1 MIKKLILSSNF
12 LFWSIFHVLLGIA
25 SSISPYALIAWF
37 YLVVASSFFLVFRLK
52 SVFPFLV
59 FISYLISF
67 ELLARMSQTSPFIP
81 YELGKY
87 LLFVMLVGGII
98 KFGVK
103 KYLGYFLVLLLLPS
117 MFFDYSGEVDK
128 NSIVFNLLGPLNLGL
143 VVCFF
148 YERRI
153 EKTKFIKLLRISI
166 LPLISVLAST
176 ITKTPS
182 YADLEFT
189 LGANSAVSGGGGSN
203 QISTL
208 LGVGMFLAFVFL
220 INKWK
225 LTGKRYLDFLL
236 LFLFGFQGLLTF
248 SRGGMIGG
256 VLGILI
262 VIFFIL
268 ISNSSV
274 KRRYNLPQLLKVFV
288 MASILLLFTF
298 QVANNLSGGLLMLRY
313 MGETA
318 GTLAGTKE
326 KTLDSFTTGRVS
338 IFTED
343 LQLWY
348 DHFIF
353 GVGAG
358 ASSYLREGSQL
369 YLTHVELSRLL
380 SEHGILGLVYF
391 LILLYLLVR
400 LMTSRKSPMEKGI
413 LLAFFIIA
421 LYTTFH
427 AAMRTYLT
435 PLFIGFSLFDLRL
448 TPSTKKASKKSIQT
462 TQVQR
467 LEPIIK

>member
-12 LFWSIFHVLLGIA
+12 LFWTLFHVLLGAA
-25 SSISPYALIAWF
+25 SSISPYALIIWF
-37 YLVVASSFFLVFRLK
+37 YLVVISSFFVVLRLK
-52 SVFPFLV
+52 SYFPFLV
-59 FISYLISF
+59 LISYLISF

-87 LLFVMLVGGII
+87 LLFFMLLVGII
-98 KFGVK
+98 KFGVRNK
-103 KYLGYFLVLLLLPS
+103 LGFVLVLLLLPS
-117 MFFDYSGEVDK
+117 VFFDLSGEVDK
-128 NSIVFNLLGPLNLGL
+128 GAIVFNLLGPLNVGL

-148 YERRI
+148 YGRKLERS
-153 EKTKFIKLLRISI
+153 KFIKLLRISI
-166 LPLISVLAST
+166 LPLVSVLAST
-176 ITKTPS
+176 IFKTPS
-182 YADLEFT
+182 YTDLEFT

-208 LGVGMFLAFVFL
+208 LGVGMFLSFIFL
-220 INKWK
+220 INRWN

-236 LFLFGFQGLLTF
+236 FFLFAFQGLLTF

-256 VLGILI
+256 ILGILI

-268 ISNSSV
+268 VSNSAV
-274 KRRYNLPQLLKVFV
+274 KRRYNLPRLAKIFV
-288 MASILLLFTF
+288 MAVILMLFTF

-313 MGETA
+313 LGETE

-326 KTLDSFTTGRVS
+326 KTLDSFTTGRVT
-338 IFTED
+338 IFTDD
-343 LQLWY
+343 LELWY
-348 DHFIF
+348 DNFVF

-358 ASSYLREGSQL
+358 ASSYLREGSQF

-380 SEHGILGLVYF
+380 SEHGVLGLVYF
-391 LILLYLLVR
+391 LILLYFLIKL
-400 LMTSRKSPMEKGI
+400 TFSKKPPMEKGI

-435 PLFIGFSLFDLRL
+435 PLFIGLSLLNL
-448 TPSTKKASKKSIQT
+448 QLSSTTKKPAKKG
-462 TQVQR
+462 TQAPQVKR
-467 LEPIIK
+467 LEPLFK

>member
-1 MIKKLILSSNF
+1 MMII
-12 LFWSIFHVLLGIA
+12 
-25 SSISPYALIAWF
+25 
-37 YLVVASSFFLVFRLK
+37 
-52 SVFPFLV
+52 
-59 FISYLISF
+59 
-67 ELLARMSQTSPFIP
+67 
-81 YELGKY
+81 
-87 LLFVMLVGGII
+87 GII

-103 KYLGYFLVLLLLPS
+103 NYLGFLLVFLLVPA
-117 MFFDYSGEVDK
+117 MFFDYSGEVD
-128 NSIVFNLLGPLNLGL
+128 NSSIVFNLLGPLNLGL

-148 YERRI
+148 YKRKIGRSR
-153 EKTKFIKLLRISI
+153 FIKILRISI
-166 LPLISVLAST
+166 LPLIAVLAST
-176 ITKTPS
+176 IIKTPS
-182 YADLEFT
+182 YSEMEFT

-208 LGVGMFLAFVFL
+208 LGVGMFLSFIFL
-220 INKWK
+220 INRWK
-225 LTGKRYLDFLL
+225 LTGKRLLDFLL
-236 LFLFGFQGLLTF
+236 FLLFGFQGLLTF

-256 VLGILI
+256 ILGILI
-262 VIFFIL
+262 VIFFI
-268 ISNSSV
+268 ITSKSSV
-274 KRRYNLPQLLKVFV
+274 KRKYNLPQLAKIFV
-288 MASILLLFTF
+288 IASILMLLTF

-313 MGETA
+313 MGETE

-343 LQLWY
+343 LELWY

-358 ASSYLREGSQL
+358 ASSYLRKGSQF

-400 LMTSRKSPMEKGI
+400 LMTSSKTPMEKGI

-435 PLFIGFSLFDLRL
+435 PLFIGFSLFDLQL
-448 TPSTKKASKKSIQT
+448 TSNNKKPSKKSIKT
-462 TQVQR
+462 SQVKQ
-467 LEPIIK
+467 LEPILK